1 MGMNLKFDGGDS
13 EYEVVPVGSHKAICY
28 KVVDAGT
35 AEEDYQGEKSNKH
48 KIFIFWELPEVK
60 TQDGRPMSI
69 FSQYTASLNE
79 KSNLYKAA
87 ISWLNRGFTEAEKQ
101 GFDPSIFIGKGCK
114 LEVQHTV
121 NGRAKVANVLTAP
134 NAFNE
139 NEELRQLPTTNEQ
152 MVFDL
157 EDYLKEFSGES
168 CAESKR
174 ACDIFDTL
182 PRFIQHRI
190 AGCDEVG
197 RDLVPPCFE
206 MQAALKRGETSGGK
220 QSGMSMTQAEVL
232 AAGKKPSEPLPP
244 LDEDDDIP
252 F

>member
-87 ISWLNRGFTEAEKQ
+87 ISWLNRGFTEEEKQ
-101 GFDPSIFIGKGCK
+101 GFDPSVFLGKGCK
-114 LEVQHTV
+114 LEVAHTAT
-121 NGRAKVANVLTAP
+121 GRAKVANVLTAP
-134 NAFNE
+134 NAFDE
-139 NEELRQLPTTNEQ
+139 NEQLRQLPTVNEQ
-152 MVFDL
+152 VVFDL

-168 CAESKR
+168 CPESKR
-174 ACDIFDTL
+174 ACDIFDEL

-206 MQAALKRGETSGGK
+206 MQAALKRAETGGGK
-220 QSGMSMTQAEVL
+220 SAGSSITHAQAL
-232 AAGKKPSEPLPP
+232 AGGRKSAEPVEFTP
-244 LDEDDDIP
+244 DEDIP

>member
-101 GFDPSIFIGKGCK
+101 GFDPSIFVGKGCK
-114 LEVQHTV
+114 LEVAHTAT
-121 NGRAKVANVLTAP
+121 GRAKVANVLTAP
-134 NAFNE
+134 NAFDE
-139 NEELRQLPTTNEQ
+139 NEQLRQLPTVNEQ
-152 MVFDL
+152 VVFDL

-168 CAESKR
+168 CPESKR
-174 ACDIFDTL
+174 ACDIFDEL

-197 RDLVPPCFE
+197 REFIPPCFE
-206 MQAALKRGETSGGK
+206 MQAALKRAETSGGK
-220 QSGMSMTQAEVL
+220 SAGSSITHAQAL
-232 AAGKKPSEPLPP
+232 AGGRKSAEPVEFTP
-244 LDEDDDIP
+244 DEDIP

>member
-101 GFDPSIFIGKGCK
+101 GFDPSIFLGKGCK
-114 LEVQHTV
+114 LEVAHTAT
-121 NGRAKVANVLTAP
+121 GRAKVANVLTAA
-134 NAFNE
+134 NAFDE
-139 NEELRQLPTTNEQ
+139 NEELRQLPTVNEQ
-152 MVFDL
+152 VVFDL

-168 CAESKR
+168 CPESKR
-174 ACDIFDTL
+174 ACDIFDEL
-182 PRFIQHRI
+182 PRFIQYRI

-197 RDLVPPCFE
+197 RELVPPCFE
-206 MQAALKRGETSGGK
+206 MQAALKRAETSGGK
-220 QSGMSMTQAEVL
+220 SAGSSISHAQAL
-232 AAGKKPSEPLPP
+232 AGGRKSEEPVEFTP
-244 LDEDDDIP
+244 DEDIP

>member
-87 ISWLNRGFTEAEKQ
+87 ISWLNRGFTETEKQ
-101 GFDPSIFIGKGCK
+101 GFDPSIFLGKGCK
-114 LEVQHTV
+114 LEVAHTAT
-121 NGRAKVANVLTAP
+121 GRAKVANVLTAA
-134 NAFNE
+134 NAFDE
-139 NEELRQLPTTNEQ
+139 NEELRQLPTVNEQ
-152 MVFDL
+152 VVFDL

-168 CAESKR
+168 CPESKR
-174 ACDIFDTL
+174 ACDIFDEL

-197 RDLVPPCFE
+197 RELVPPCFE
-206 MQAALKRGETSGGK
+206 MQAALKRAETSGGK
-220 QSGMSMTQAEVL
+220 SAGSSITHAQAL
-232 AAGKKPSEPLPP
+232 AAGRKSEEPVEFTP
-244 LDEDDDIP
+244 DEDIP